1 MRLRNGGNMRVLPMA
16 MLVIAAL
23 LSGMTATSCKDDS
36 KIGTASV
43 GTADIPTMMTRDV
56 ETLISDSGVTR
67 YRITT
72 PVWYVYDEVEE
83 PYWKF
88 PEGLNLD
95 KFDNF
100 FRTEA
105 TVRADSA
112 RYMKRTQ
119 VWRLDGN
126 VSITNVMNEKFLT
139 EQLFWD
145 QRTHKLYSDSFIHI
159 ERTDRVLEGYGFES
173 NEQLTNYTIKKV
185 SGIFPASEFKARQ
198 GASPEDD
205 AEVESVKT
213 DAGAGEAESVTAA
226 DTATADTVRRPR
238 RPRSGRTQVK
248 AS

>member
-1 MRLRNGGNMRVLPMA
+1 MRALPVA

-23 LSGMTATSCKDDS
+23 LSGVTTTSCKDDS
-36 KIGTASV
+36 KLGTVAV
-43 GTADIPTMMTRDV
+43 DTADVPTMMTRDV

-83 PYWKF
+83 PYWRF

-105 TVRADSA
+105 NVRADSA
-112 RYMKRTQ
+112 RYLKRSQ

-126 VSITNVMNEKFLT
+126 VNITNVMNEKFLT
-139 EQLFWD
+139 QQLFWD
-145 QRTHKLYSDSFIHI
+145 QRSRKLYSDSFIHI

-173 NEQLTNYTIKKV
+173 NEQLTQYTIKKV
-185 SGIFPASEFKARQ
+185 SGIFPASEFKSRQ
-198 GASPEDD
+198 GAGPDDEADED
-205 AEVESVKT
+205 VT
-213 DAGAGEAESVTAA
+213 DGETAGENVSPAPADSAA
-226 DTATADTVRRPR
+226 SAPDSVRRPR
-238 RPRSGRTQVK
+238 RPRPGRVLHN
-248 AS
+248 APGI

>member
-1 MRLRNGGNMRVLPMA
+1 MRVLPVA

-23 LSGMTATSCKDDS
+23 LSGVTTTSCKDDS
-36 KIGTASV
+36 KLGTAAV
-43 GTADIPTMMTRDV
+43 DTTDLPTMMTRDV

-83 PYWKF
+83 PYWRF
-88 PEGLNLD
+88 PEGLVLD

-105 TVRADSA
+105 NVRADSA
-112 RYMKRTQ
+112 HYLKRTQ

-126 VSITNVMNEKFLT
+126 VNITNVMNEKFLT
-139 EQLFWD
+139 QQLYWD
-145 QRTHKLYSDSFIHI
+145 QRSRKLYSDSFIHI

-198 GASPEDD
+198 GAATDD
-205 AEVESVKT
+205 A
-213 DAGAGEAESVTAA
+213 AEETSDETAA
-226 DTATADTVRRPR
+226 SEQSDTVSSDTTARRQGR
-238 RPRSGRTQVK
+238 QRQARPPHARF
-248 AS
+248 

>member
-16 MLVIAAL
+16 MLVIAVL

-112 RYMKRTQ
+112 RYMKRRTAVLGPAHSQ
-119 VWRLDGN
+119 TVFRLIHSHRAHRSCARRLRIR
-126 VSITNVMNEKFLT
+126 VK
-139 EQLFWD
+139 
-145 QRTHKLYSDSFIHI
+145 RTAYELYYQEGVGYIP
-159 ERTDRVLEGYGFES
+159 RLRV
-173 NEQLTNYTIKKV
+173 
-185 SGIFPASEFKARQ
+185 Q
-198 GASPEDD
+198 GASGDI
-205 AEVESVKT
+205 A
-213 DAGAGEAESVTAA
+213 
-226 DTATADTVRRPR
+226 
-238 RPRSGRTQVK
+238 SG
-248 AS
+248 